1 MTTDNVTSANDTLD
15 TATQYISMKDKDGS
29 RSIVE
34 LCDLELQSG
43 YSGMTDAEIAK
54 LIKYHEAIAKRD
66 ESIALQM
73 KSLQAQQD
81 ALNESLKWQEEN
93 ADAMFAK
100 IINMIPVLT
109 TVTGNEV
116 S

>member
-81 ALNESLKWQEEN
+81 ALNESKRQEEN

-100 IINMIPVLT
+100 IINMIPILT

>member
-1 MTTDNVTSANDTLD
+1 
-15 TATQYISMKDKDGS
+15 
-29 RSIVE
+29 
-34 LCDLELQSG
+34 
-43 YSGMTDAEIAK
+43 
-54 LIKYHEAIAKRD
+54 
-66 ESIALQM
+66 M

-81 ALNESLKWQEEN
+81 ALNESLKRQEEN

-116 S
+116 N